1 MSEVIEQLNEI
12 ESKAVELVE
21 KVQEPVVEYVRS
33 ASEWAEGRLP
43 EVVKVPSLDK
53 VGSAEEY
60 VAFVFEVVDTAVKN
74 QKAFAKDLLAA
85 TAGVRAK
92 FVDADA
98 KPVTAVKST
107 TKKAA

>member
-33 ASEWAEGRLP
+33 AAEWAEARLP

-53 VGSAEEY
+53 IGSAEEY
-60 VAFVFEVVDTAVKN
+60 VAFAFDVVDTVVKN
-74 QKAFAKDLLAA
+74 QKAFAGDLLTA

-98 KPVTAVKST
+98 KPVSAVKST
-107 TKKAA
+107 AKKAA